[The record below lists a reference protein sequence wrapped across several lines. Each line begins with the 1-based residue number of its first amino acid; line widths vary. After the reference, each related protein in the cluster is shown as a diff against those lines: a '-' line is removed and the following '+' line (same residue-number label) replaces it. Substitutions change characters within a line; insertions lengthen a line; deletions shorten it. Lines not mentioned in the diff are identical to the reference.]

1 MLLVIVLVNVVLF
14 NVILYII
21 FFTTQ
26 ETESVIMKNEH
37 VMSAVRER
45 I

>member
-1 MLLVIVLVNVVLF
+1 MLLVIVLVNVILF

-37 VMSAVRER
+37 VMSVVRER

>member
-1 MLLVIVLVNVVLF
+1 MVLVIVLVNVILF

-26 ETESVIMKNEH
+26 ETESVIMKNEY
-37 VMSAVRER
+37 VMSAVRKR
-45 I
+45 V